1 MGTLVVQY
9 AVNTLW
15 MGLSANMWQLLTGY
29 GELMLAEF
37 RYGLEPKETFSNI
50 FDQSKSHR

>member
-9 AVNTLW
+9 AVSTLSMW
-15 MGLSANMWQLLTGY
+15 LSANMWQLLTGY

-37 RYGLEPKETFSNI
+37 KYGLEPKETFSDI